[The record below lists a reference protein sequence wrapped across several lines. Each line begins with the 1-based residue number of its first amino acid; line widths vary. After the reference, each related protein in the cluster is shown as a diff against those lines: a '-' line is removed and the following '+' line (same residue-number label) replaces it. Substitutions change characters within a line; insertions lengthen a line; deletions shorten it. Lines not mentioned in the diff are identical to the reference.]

1 MKENPIGL
9 NNMFATPEDM
19 KALMQYCERCFSGA
33 ERVVAITCAAM
44 ALNLA
49 HKMVEEAMKGES
61 K

>member
-1 MKENPIGL
+1 MTENPIGL
-9 NNMFATPEDM
+9 NKMFATPEDM
-19 KALMQYCERCFSGA
+19 DALMDYFEQFTAR
-33 ERVVAITCAAM
+33 ERVIAFVAAGM

>member
-19 KALMQYCERCFSGA
+19 EALMQYCERFTGG
-33 ERVVAITCAAM
+33 ERVAAFVAAGM

>member
-1 MKENPIGL
+1 MTENPIGL
-9 NNMFATPEDM
+9 NKMFATPMDM
-19 KALMQYCERCFSGA
+19 DALMDYFERFTA
-33 ERVVAITCAAM
+33 RERVIAFVAAGM

>member
-9 NNMFATPEDM
+9 NKMFATPMNMD
-19 KALMQYCERCFSGA
+19 ALMDYCERFTGQ
-33 ERVVAITCAAM
+33 ERVIAFVTAGM

>member
-9 NNMFATPEDM
+9 NNMFATPMNME
-19 KALMQYCERCFSGA
+19 ALMAYCERFTGN
-33 ERVVAITCAAM
+33 ERVVAFTAASM

-49 HKMVEEAMKGES
+49 HKMVDEAMKGES

>member
-1 MKENPIGL
+1 MKNPIAPL
-9 NNMFATPEDM
+9 PLFATPDDM
-19 KALMQYCERCFSGA
+19 DALISYCERFSGA

>member
-1 MKENPIGL
+1 MKENPIGH
-9 NNMFATPEDM
+9 NGMFATPMNMD
-19 KALMQYCERCFSGA
+19 ALMDYCERFTGQ
-33 ERVVAITCAAM
+33 ERVIAFVTAGM

>member
-1 MKENPIGL
+1 MTENPIGL
-9 NNMFATPEDM
+9 NKMFATPMDM
-19 KALMQYCERCFSGA
+19 DALMAYCERFTGG
-33 ERVVAITCAAM
+33 ERAAAFVAAGM